1 MLSLALRPLAR
12 PFPAPG
18 FRGLS
23 ALSRPSVSPSPVS
36 LPSPLLLDALIDLQA
51 KNSRRIRKANHGA
64 RPNSN
69 EGRRRKRRGFG
80 KWRR

>member
-1 MLSLALRPLAR
+1 MLSLALRPLSR
-12 PFPAPG
+12 PLPSSPA
-18 FRGLS
+18 FCLFS
-23 ALSRPSVSPSPVS
+23 ALPRPTLSPT
-36 LPSPLLLDALIDLQA
+36 LPISPLLLDVLTDIAA

-80 KWRR
+80 KWKR